1 MTCNSNIIN
10 FIVYPSPL
18 PKKSTIVISSSSSQV
33 NGYWSDLLYMCR
45 AARIRNC
52 WLEKMSVHVQHLV
65 FHYVN
70 NYLDSVKKT
79 KLLIINILQMIGQSA
94 TRCLVVAI
102 VLEGFLMTS
111 EGCGRSGP
119 RLSGPALEECQNNC
133 ASIHNTRHCQG
144 RTSRKG
150 TRMCI
155 RRVASDYHGC
165 VQGCWWRHG
174 DSFDVHACTYIA
186 AFKCWHTHRAQNG
199 PTNTPK
205 ILRTVTEKN
214 S

>member
-70 NYLDSVKKT
+70 NYLDSVKKKSFIDYQHLT
-79 KLLIINILQMIGQSA
+79 DDWTVCNTFQSVVNFQENVRHEIVGNKITCQFSKLRAYPVSTERGG
-94 TRCLVVAI
+94 I
-102 VLEGFLMTS
+102 VL
-111 EGCGRSGP
+111 
-119 RLSGPALEECQNNC
+119 
-133 ASIHNTRHCQG
+133 
-144 RTSRKG
+144 
-150 TRMCI
+150 
-155 RRVASDYHGC
+155 
-165 VQGCWWRHG
+165 
-174 DSFDVHACTYIA
+174 
-186 AFKCWHTHRAQNG
+186 
-199 PTNTPK
+199 
-205 ILRTVTEKN
+205 
-214 S
+214 